1 MGNQNQMWD
10 RERELELVEDIDF
23 IEQQL
28 QRYAEPNCD
37 YQRRVLSIYKAML
50 ASKQGFL
57 EVLRKQASA

>member
-1 MGNQNQMWD
+1 MWD
-10 RERELELVEDIDF
+10 RERELELVEDIEF

-28 QRYAEPNCD
+28 RRYAEPNCD
-37 YQRRVLSIYKAML
+37 YQRRVLAIYKAML